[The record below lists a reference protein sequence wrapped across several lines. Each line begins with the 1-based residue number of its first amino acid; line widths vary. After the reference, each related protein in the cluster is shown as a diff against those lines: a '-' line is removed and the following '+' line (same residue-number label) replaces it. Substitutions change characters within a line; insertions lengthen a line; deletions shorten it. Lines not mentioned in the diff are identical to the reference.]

1 MSLNFYTEEEDK
13 NIKESINNYK
23 DLFSEFENKI
33 PTLSEALNQ
42 MFKSVTIEDKKI
54 NELTQDIIDKSKI
67 IIDKNFEEIKKK
79 YNNITKDDAYII
91 SSYTCESKESE
102 YSPYKI
108 LNKNLVSKN
117 RKNGVENIAKYLY
130 IFLKSL
136 RKLKRY
142 YPTKTNKYLYRCIT
156 HKVTLVKDPF
166 DDKIIP
172 YMSGNQKTFW
182 GFTSTST
189 NPKTAYQFL
198 KNENKNKAGTIF
210 TLQGNIWGY
219 DIELFNYYYEKE
231 ILLEPEKI
239 FIVDNVLPEIN
250 GVISVTCTLLK
261 SPLIL
266 ENAGIEQNYNLNN
279 IINEEEEKID
289 ENINF
294 NYSEINKFVAKIEM
308 ELKINDKEKYITGI
322 GLLCNIFMKNIKVLM
337 TYNHLIDYDI
347 LNELKKLSIVINNK
361 EIEID
366 MKINRYKYTNKEL
379 DITIIEILN
388 EDNINDFMNIDKY
401 INSKNYVNEDIFS
414 IYLKDNKKVE
424 YINSIIKS
432 KKNDNYLC
440 PIGLIKEGI
449 IILKYNLKLI
459 GLIKESN
466 NEELEFIPMHL
477 IINKINFIKCK
488 YIIKKID
495 FDKPIQIFNIE
506 SSVYSFRNE
515 EIYSKIKVLI
525 NGEIFAKNLIYKFYS
540 IGTQIVYLISDNLLT
555 NMSFMFYDC
564 TSLIEIDLS
573 SYNTNQVTDM
583 SNMFS
588 LCKSLKE
595 INATSIITSNV
606 INMANM
612 FSGCSSLKE
621 INLLSFDTNRVT
633 NMYGLFYNCSSLKK
647 INLSSFKT
655 NQLKNM
661 SGMFSG
667 CSSLEEINLSSFRIK
682 QVTDMSNM
690 FYNCSSLKKI
700 DLSSFKENKV
710 TNLHGLFFGCSS
722 LKEIDLSLLKTKQIN
737 NISNM
742 FNGCSSLI
750 EINLSSFDID
760 QNLYAQ
766 DIFNNCSSL
775 KTLKCKNKDILNNYK
790 GNLSHDNKEIH
801 NNEKECVII

>member
-1 MSLNFYTEEEDK
+1 MSLNFYAEEEDK
-13 NIKESINNYK
+13 NIQESINNYK
-23 DLFSEFENKI
+23 DLFSNFENKL

-42 MFKSVTIEDKKI
+42 MFKSAKIEDNKI
-54 NELTQDIIDKSKI
+54 NEFTQDIMDKTKI

-117 RKNGVENIAKYLY
+117 RKNGVEKIAKYLY

-156 HKVTLVKDPF
+156 HKVSLVKDPF

-172 YMSGNQKTFW
+172 YMSGNRKTFW

-231 ILLEPEKI
+231 ILLEPERK
-239 FIVDNVLPEIN
+239 FIVDNVMPEIN
-250 GVISVTCTLLK
+250 DIISVTCTLLK

-266 ENAGIEQNYNLNN
+266 ENTGIEQNYDLNN
-279 IINEEEEKID
+279 IIYEKEEID
-289 ENINF
+289 ENINV
-294 NYSEINKFVAKIEM
+294 NYSEINKFIAKIEM
-308 ELKINDKEKYITGI
+308 ELKINDEEKYITGI
-322 GLLCNIFMKNIKVLM
+322 GLLCNFFMKNIKVLL
-337 TYNHLIDYDI
+337 TYNHLIDYDL
-347 LNELKKLSIVINNK
+347 LNELKKLNIIINNK

-366 MKINRYKYTNKEL
+366 MKINRYKYTDKEL

-388 EDNINDFMNIDKY
+388 EDNINNFMNIDKY
-401 INSKNYVNEDIFS
+401 INSKNYINEDILS

-424 YINSIIKS
+424 YLNGTIKS
-432 KKNDNYLC
+432 KKNDNYIC
-440 PIGLIKEGI
+440 SMGLIKEGI

-466 NEELEFIPMHL
+466 NEELEFIPINL

-488 YIIKKID
+488 YYIKP
-495 FDKPIQIFNIE
+495 FDDKTIQIMNNE
-506 SSVYSFRNE
+506 GLGEYYRNE
-515 EIYSKIKVLI
+515 EIYSKMKVII
-525 NGEIFAKNLIYKFYS
+525 NGEIFSKNLKYKFNS
-540 IGTQIVYLISDNLLT
+540 KGTQIVYLISENLLT

-564 TSLIEIDLS
+564 TSLTEIDLS

-588 LCKSLKE
+588 NCKSLNK
-595 INATSIITSNV
+595 INLTSINTNNV

-621 INLLSFDTNRVT
+621 INLLSFDTNNVT
-633 NMYGLFYNCSSLKK
+633 NMYGLFYNCTSLKK

-655 NQLKNM
+655 NKLKNM

-667 CSSLEEINLSSFRIK
+667 CSSLEEINLSSFQIK
-682 QVTDMSNM
+682 QVTDMSNA
-690 FYNCSSLKKI
+690 FYNCSSLKKL

-710 TNLHGLFFGCSS
+710 TNLCGLFFGCSS
-722 LKEIDLSLLKTKQIN
+722 LKEIDLSLLETKQIN

-750 EINLSSFDID
+750 EINLSSFEID
-760 QNLYAQ
+760 QSLYTQ
-766 DIFNNCSSL
+766 DLFNNCSLL

-790 GNLSHDNKEIH
+790 GNLSYDNQEIN
-801 NNEKECVII
+801 NNEKNCVII